1 MNNLIQDLLS
11 RKKELEIII
20 KKSKQ
25 IIRQAPCGNIRLSK
39 SHNSFQYY
47 LAFKPHDK
55 HDKYIK
61 KSVMRPY
68 CTMNLLE
75 NKNL

>member
-25 IIRQAPCGNIRLSK
+25 IIRQAPAATYVYPKVTIPSNIIWHLSLTINMA
-39 SHNSFQYY
+39 S
-47 LAFKPHDK
+47 
-55 HDKYIK
+55 
-61 KSVMRPY
+61 
-68 CTMNLLE
+68 T
-75 NKNL
+75 